1 MLKTKAFVRK
11 TKRGAVVKVVK
22 EHYLRD
28 DIYCGVPSCRT
39 CLSAQQHHHHAPQAA
54 VLTSPRTTTK
64 FTSPHFIVPDTNVLY
79 HQIDVMEHAAFTDV
93 IVLQTVLEELKHRST
108 PVYQRVRQL
117 IADPARR
124 FYVFCNEHNRDCYV
138 ERAVEESPNDRN
150 DRAIRTAVAWYNVHL
165 KDCIPAAATV
175 LVTDDADNRR
185 KAVAEKLPAY
195 SVKEYVSSM
204 ADHPELIDMVATV
217 NEENIDEEE
226 KFAYPEHLA
235 NSQIS
240 AGLKSGAFFQGKLSI
255 SANNF
260 LEGSVFA
267 EVDKEEK
274 TVMVVGREH
283 LNRAIH
289 GDIVAL
295 QFLPR
300 SEWKVPVGVILEEE
314 QMEKDEDEAVD
325 DAAAKHAME
334 VDGVDAAAA
343 APEKV
348 PTAKVVG
355 IIKRNWR
362 PFCGTIEKASVK
374 STGGMSSQQSVFFW
388 AMDKKIPK
396 IRIRTRQAEDL
407 VGRRIIVAIDG
418 WAKNSRYPTGHFVR
432 TLGDVGD
439 RATETE
445 VVLLEHDVP
454 FAPFSPQVLSHL
466 PVEGEDWIVRDDLH
480 LAGRTDFRHLDVC
493 SIDPPGCTDIDDALH
508 CRPLP
513 NGNLEVGVHIADVSH
528 FVRPDNAMDMEARRR
543 GTTVYLVNKRIDMLP
558 SLLGTNLCS
567 LRSNVDRLAFSCI
580 WEMKRDATVVSV
592 NYTKSVIR
600 SKASLTYDE
609 AQARLDDTT
618 ANDPVTTG
626 IKLLNALAKKLRAQR
641 MEAGAL
647 TLASPEVRFKLE
659 EDQQD
664 PVDVELKELKDTNA
678 LVEEFMLLANI
689 WVAKKVYQ
697 HFPESSILRRHP
709 QPPPSNFEAL
719 QKAVAELGISIDAST
734 SRALADSLDKAIV
747 PTDPYINKL
756 IRILTT
762 RCMMQAVYFCSATLS
777 EPDFWHYG
785 LATPIYTHFT
795 SPIRRYSDLVVHRLL
810 AVAIGYEKGYVSE
823 LVDKVKLKELSDVLN
838 YRHRQAQ
845 QASRSSVE
853 LFTNLFFKDKTLQEE
868 AYVIRVMKN
877 GFSVLI
883 PKFGIEGYVY
893 AEAAP
898 TPLNTKASTTT
909 TTAIQPLSPFTYDA
923 DQNRLVARAA
933 VGAAGTTNGKEGQ
946 EEEVEIKL
954 FSKCTVIVCVEEAGG
969 AARRSKLVVRL
980 VEPWVQ
986 GVSVRLEDLVR
997 AQKEQEKDAGE
1008 GGKVVKKPK
1017 RK

>member
-1 MLKTKAFVRK
+1 MLVDLPSPYHKGTFVDLSLALAIRSWNSPRKETTVQRFGKPCHEAMLKNKAYVRK
-11 TKRGAVVKVVK
+11 TKRGQVIKVVK

-28 DIYCGVPSCRT
+28 DIYCGVAGCRKCT
-39 CLSAQQHHHHAPQAA
+39 EQTTP
-54 VLTSPRTTTK
+54 VLTTPRKTAK
-64 FTSPHFIVPDTNVLY
+64 AQNPHFIVPDTNVLY
-79 HQIDVMEHAAFTDV
+79 HQIDVMEHEAFTDV
-93 IVLQTVLEELKHRST
+93 IVLQTVLEELKHRSL
-108 PVYQRVRQL
+108 PVYTRVRSL
-117 IADPARR
+117 VSDPARR
-124 FYVFCNEHNRDCYV
+124 FYVFSNEHNRETYV
-138 ERAVEESPNDRN
+138 ERKGDESPNDRN
-150 DRAIRTAVAWYNVHL
+150 DRAIRTAAAWYSEHL
-165 KDCIPAAATV
+165 GGSPTTV

-185 KAVAEKLPAY
+185 KAVAESLQAF
-195 SVKEYVSSM
+195 SVREYVSSL
-204 ADHPELIDMVATV
+204 AEFPELIDMVATV
-217 NEENIDEEE
+217 NEDNADEEE
-226 KFAYPEHLA
+226 KFSYPEHLS

-240 AGLKSGAFFQGKLSI
+240 AGLRSGGFFSGKLSI
-255 SANNF
+255 SPSNF

-267 EVDKEEK
+267 EVAKEER
-274 TVMVVGREH
+274 TILIVGREH

-289 GDIVAL
+289 GDVVAL

-300 SEWKVPVGVILEEE
+300 SEWHVPVGMILEEE
-314 QMEKDEDEAVD
+314 EANRTEEDADNSGDKMDTDV
-325 DAAAKHAME
+325 E
-334 VDGVDAAAA
+334 VK
-343 APEKV
+343 ETV

-362 PFCGTIEKASVK
+362 PFCGTIEKSSVS
-374 STGGMSSQQSVFFW
+374 STGGMASQQSVFFW

-396 IRIRTRQAEDL
+396 IRIRTRQADSL

-418 WAKNSRYPTGHFVR
+418 WAKNSRYPSGHFVR
-432 TLGDVGD
+432 TLGEVGD

-454 FAPFSPQVLSHL
+454 FAPFSPQVLSFL
-466 PVEGEDWIVRDDLH
+466 PAEGEEWVVRDEH
-480 LAGRTDFRHLDVC
+480 LVNRTDFRHLDVC

-513 NGNLEVGVHIADVSH
+513 NGNMEVGVHIADVSH

-567 LRSNVDRLAFSCI
+567 LRSDVDRLAFSCI
-580 WEMKRDATVVSV
+580 WEMRPDATVVDV
-592 NYTKSVIR
+592 KFMKSVIR

-609 AQARLDDTT
+609 AQARLDDATLH
-618 ANDPVTTG
+618 DPVSTG
-626 IKLLNALAKKLRAQR
+626 IKLLNGLAKKLRALR
-641 MEAGAL
+641 LEAGAL

-689 WVAKKVYQ
+689 WVAKKAFEA
-697 HFPESSILRRHP
+697 FPESSMLRRHP
-709 QPPPSNFEAL
+709 KPPATNFEGL
-719 QKAVAELGISIDAST
+719 QKAVGELGITIDVTT
-734 SRALADSLDKAIV
+734 SKSLADSLDHAVV
-747 PTDPYINKL
+747 PSDPYVNKL

-762 RCMMQAVYFCSATLS
+762 RCMMQAVYFCSGVVA
-777 EPDFWHYG
+777 EQDFWHYG

-810 AVAIGYEKGYVSE
+810 AVAIGYEKGYVSD
-823 LVDKVKLKELSDVLN
+823 LVDKDKLKELSDVLN

-853 LFTNLFFKDKTLQEE
+853 LFTNLFFKGKIVSEE

-893 AEAAP
+893 SSSDDASKG
-898 TPLNTKASTTT
+898 TP
-909 TTAIQPLSPFTYDA
+909 SPFVYDGE
-923 DQNRLVARAA
+923 QNRLI
-933 VGAAGTTNGKEGQ
+933 AGD
-946 EEEVEIKL
+946 VEIKL
-954 FSKCTVIVCVEEAGG
+954 FSKVKVIVCVEEAGG
-969 AARRSKLVVRL
+969 AARRSRLVVRL
-980 VEPWVQ
+980 TEPWVE
-986 GVSVRLEDLVR
+986 GVSVKLEDITESQ
-997 AQKEQEKDAGE
+997 AQLQADTAA
-1008 GGKVVKKPK
+1008 GKVVKKSK
-1017 RK
+1017 RQK